1 MNILTCF
8 SLVTTLVFPVNSAT
22 IPAVNEDQWKTRSP
36 DTVEDGVVL
45 ISADTDEVE
54 WMRSPRVRMIE

>member
-8 SLVTTLVFPVNSAT
+8 SLVTTLIFPVNPAT
-22 IPAVNEDQWKTRSP
+22 IPAVNEDQWKTKSP
-36 DTVEDGVVL
+36 DMVEDGVVL
-45 ISADTDEVE
+45 SADMDEVE